1 MKPSR
6 WHLWWCCLAMGTMPF
21 LMGLAGNPPTE
32 SLLMPTAAVPVSD
45 ATLALNEAELSRK
58 QGFDVV
64 RIQQGPMGLTY
75 AFRGEECP
83 TLEGLERVLHTVAER
98 RILNQVFVVSDVDM
112 KLCNQPLPIQIKLI
126 EFELVLCES
135 ECKEYLYFLPDGSYS
150 VKSAPFDDTIAFI
163 KEILRLYREETK
175 GQEVAP

>member
-1 MKPSR
+1 MV
-6 WHLWWCCLAMGTMPF
+6 AMPF
-21 LMGLAGNPPTE
+21 LMGSAGNPPAE
-32 SLLMPTAAVPVSD
+32 SLPTPMAAVPASD
-45 ATLALNEAELSRK
+45 ATLALNEAELLRK

-64 RIQQGPMGLTY
+64 RIQQGPSGLTY

-83 TLEGLERVLHTVAER
+83 TLEDLERALHAAAER
-98 RILNQVFVVSDVDM
+98 RKLNQVFVVSDVDV
-112 KLCNQPLPIQIKLI
+112 KLCNQPLPIQITLI

-135 ECKEYLYFLPDGSYS
+135 GCSEYLFFLPDGCYS

-175 GQEVAP
+175 GQEEKGAAPESAE